1 MLVDHAGADARPQD
15 SMERFAEYRSTCDR
29 AIRNELVLRY
39 DWLAQACARRFADRG
54 EPWADLVQVAQL
66 GVVKAVE
73 RFDPARGVSFP
84 TYAVPTV
91 VGELKRHVRDATWS
105 VSVPRRCKELL
116 TRMNAANES
125 LHQRLGRAPTVDE
138 IAEVLGV
145 DRDLV
150 LETIEANQAYR
161 SVSLEQ
167 PRPQSG
173 GDSDRP
179 RSEVLGGDDERLD
192 TTEARMSAV
201 RALGVLDERM
211 RKIVYWR
218 FFEECTQR
226 EIGRRLGIGQVQVSR
241 LLRAA
246 LAELRKALGA
256 DLSELIADDVEQPAC

>member
-1 MLVDHAGADARPQD
+1 MLVDHAGDDARPKD
-15 SMERFAEYRSTCDR
+15 SMARFVEYRATRERS
-29 AIRNELVLRY
+29 IRNELVLQY

-73 RFDPARGVSFP
+73 RFDPTRDVSFP

-91 VGELKRHVRDATWS
+91 MGELKRHFRDATWS

-138 IAEVLGV
+138 IAELLGV
-145 DRDLV
+145 ERDLV

-167 PRPQSG
+167 PRTQPG
-173 GDSDRP
+173 GDSERP
-179 RSEVLGGDDERLD
+179 RSEVLGSNDDRLD
-192 TTEARMSAV
+192 TTELRLSAV
-201 RALGVLDERM
+201 GALSVLDERM

-246 LAELRKALGA
+246 LAQLRSELGA
-256 DLSELIADDVEQPAC
+256 ALEPMDDDVEQTAC

>member
-1 MLVDHAGADARPQD
+1 MLVDHAVGDVHPD
-15 SMERFAEYRSTCDR
+15 KSVDRFAEYRATRDR
-29 AIRNELVLRY
+29 SIRNELVVQY
-39 DWLAQACARRFADRG
+39 DWLAHACARRFADRG

-84 TYAVPTV
+84 TFAVPTV
-91 VGELKRHVRDATWS
+91 VGELKRHFRDATWS
-105 VSVPRRCKELL
+105 LSVPRRCKELL
-116 TRMNAANES
+116 TRMNVANES

-145 DRDLV
+145 ERDLV

-161 SVSLEQ
+161 STSLEQ
-167 PRPQSG
+167 PRTQPG
-173 GDSDRP
+173 GDAERP
-179 RSEVLGGDDERLD
+179 RSEMLGADDEGLDNAELRL
-192 TTEARMSAV
+192 SAV
-201 RALGVLDERM
+201 RALAVLDERM

-241 LLRAA
+241 LLRSA
-246 LAELRKALGA
+246 LAQLRSELGA
-256 DLSELIADDVEQPAC
+256 DVSESLDDDVERTAC